1 MKLITRNENKPGY
14 KETKIG
20 WIPKEW
26 DLQPLGKIGAFS
38 KGKGITNSQKKK
50 SGLPCITYGEIYT
63 KHDFIIK
70 EFKSF
75 IDQETAESS
84 QLILQNDILFAGS
97 GETLDEIGKCVTNP
111 FTNKVFAGGDIVIL
125 TPSGNDSLFLSLL
138 INSNYITRFRRKLG
152 QGHSVVHIYSSGLKT
167 LDIPLPPLPEQKKIA
182 AILSTWDKAISN
194 YELLIKNYELR
205 KKGLMQKLLSGEVRF
220 PGFTEPWKE
229 VRLGEIGT
237 TYSGLSGKSGK
248 DFGTGTPFIP
258 YLNIYQNNRIN
269 IQQFDYVI
277 IKENENQ
284 NRVKYGD
291 IFFTTSSETPD
302 EVGVSSVL
310 LDDLS
315 EVYLNS
321 FCFGFRLNDFEIILP
336 KFARYYFRSDYFLK
350 ITYRLAQG
358 ATRFNLSKISLLKE
372 LLLLPPIEEQQKI
385 ASVLSDCDREIELL
399 KKEKT
404 ALEQQ
409 KKGLMQ
415 KLLTGTVRVKPI
427 NN

>member
-194 YELLIKNYELR
+194 YELLNKNYELR

-229 VRLGEIGT
+229 VSIGSLVKEIDRDITWDDNKEYKLISVRRRSGGLFHRENLIGHQIKT
-237 TYSGLSGKSGK
+237 KTLKKIQTNDFLISKMQIVHGASGLTTNEFDEMYVSASYHCLVPKNEELIDIEFFNYFSQLPWFYHLTYLASHGVHIEKMTFKLK
-248 DFGTGTPFIP
+248 D
-258 YLNIYQNNRIN
+258 
-269 IQQFDYVI
+269 
-277 IKENENQ
+277 
-284 NRVKYGD
+284 
-291 IFFTTSSETPD
+291 
-302 EVGVSSVL
+302 
-310 LDDLS
+310 
-315 EVYLNS
+315 
-321 FCFGFRLNDFEIILP
+321 
-336 KFARYYFRSDYFLK
+336 
-350 ITYRLAQG
+350 
-358 ATRFNLSKISLLKE
+358 LLKFKILIPTE
-372 LLLLPPIEEQQKI
+372 IREQKKI
-385 ASVLSDCDREIELL
+385 VKVINGVGNEIKLL
-399 KKEKT
+399 KNEKA

-427 NN
+427 KN